1 MCSPRGE
8 VVHVRLKIFDN
19 TGLVCGRYV
28 GAGVVEGERA
38 NGSIVSLEDCLEIEC
53 QPVPR
58 CELPARGAGQYAA
71 TLWRPLETASG
82 MQQG

>member
-1 MCSPRGE
+1 MS
-8 VVHVRLKIFDN
+8 
-19 TGLVCGRYV
+19 
-28 GAGVVEGERA
+28 EGHGT
-38 NGSIVSLEDCLEIEC
+38 NGCIMSLEDGLEIEC

-58 CELPARGAGQYAA
+58 CELPTRGTGQYAA